1 MWFQCALQL
10 RRFREGS
17 VRRSVQDALVGQML
31 EFDFFSRHRLS
42 SAGHAHQSEL
52 ELEFDSMKLRAPVG
66 SDSDCERARAV
77 NFCRPG
83 FMLAGQGQ
91 SRFHCF
97 IIPQLT
103 SSVIEF
109 F

>member
-1 MWFQCALQL
+1 MWFQCALHL
-10 RRFREGS
+10 RCFREGS
-17 VRRSVQDALVGQML
+17 VRRSMQDALVGQTF
-31 EFDFFSRHRLS
+31 EFAYFSRHRLS
-42 SAGHAHQSEL
+42 SAGHAHQS

-91 SRFHCF
+91 SRFRCF